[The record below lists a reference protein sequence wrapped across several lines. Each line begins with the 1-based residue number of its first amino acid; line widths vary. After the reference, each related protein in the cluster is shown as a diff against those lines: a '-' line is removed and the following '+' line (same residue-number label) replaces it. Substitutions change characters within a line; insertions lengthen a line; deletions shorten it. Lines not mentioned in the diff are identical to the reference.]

1 MILYYTRIQKD
12 YLKKH
17 RFYKLQIQI
26 LLTIISLNFL
36 KVDTQAI
43 FIPEEDRWISILEL
57 NENDKF
63 LEFYHSMLQ
72 LYEAVCAQSNNY
84 VAHQVCKLI
93 DERQLMYCIQN
104 QCNNNKTD
112 TIFFIK

>member
-1 MILYYTRIQKD
+1 MLLFIVIEYILKH
-12 YLKKH
+12 LKQ
-17 RFYKLQIQI
+17 FQ
-26 LLTIISLNFL
+26 
-36 KVDTQAI
+36 VDTQAI

-57 NENDKF
+57 NENDRF

-72 LYEAVCAQSNNY
+72 LYEAVCGQSNNY

-104 QCNNNKTD
+104 QCKD
-112 TIFFIK
+112 IFNYGVELIVL